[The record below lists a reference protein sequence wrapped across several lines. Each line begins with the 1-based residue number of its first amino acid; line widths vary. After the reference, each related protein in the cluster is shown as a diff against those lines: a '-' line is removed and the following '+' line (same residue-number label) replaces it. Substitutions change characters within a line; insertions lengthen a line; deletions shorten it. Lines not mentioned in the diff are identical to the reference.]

1 MEMTMDKRT
10 AVRALSE
17 LRGPRRWSEEEGRFV
32 VDAWKASG
40 ESVPTFAQRAGLF
53 PQRVY
58 WWKERLGRGGD
69 AAKSAPTTALT
80 STFVPVTVRAETAAP
95 LGMLGAAVTV
105 VVSPELRIEVAELD
119 ATSAA
124 WVATLVQS
132 LREVRP

>member
-1 MEMTMDKRT
+1 MEMMMVKET
-10 AVRALSE
+10 AAKTLSA
-17 LRGPRRWSEEEGRFV
+17 LRGPRRWSDEEGRFV
-32 VDAWKASG
+32 IEAWEASG
-40 ESVPTFAQRAGLF
+40 DSVPAFARGAGLT

-69 AAKSAPTTALT
+69 AAKDALATSPTAA
-80 STFVPVTVRAETAAP
+80 FVPVTVRPEAATP

-105 VVSPELRIEVAELD
+105 VMASELRIEVAELD

-124 WVATLVQS
+124 WVAALVKS